1 MISVVLAAYK
11 GEKFIL
17 EQVNSILMQ
26 LDRNDEL
33 IISDDYPQGETYSA
47 LSDIINS
54 DCRVKYIHGKGK
66 GLIKNFENAI
76 EHSRGDFIFLSDQD
90 DVWLDGK
97 VQAVML
103 EFRQGADV
111 VLHNATITDARLNPT
126 GETAFEINSTTVGT
140 IRNLIKNSYQGCCM
154 AFRKELK
161 QHILPFP
168 DDIPMH
174 DQWIGLMGE
183 KYGKVH
189 LINQPYILYRRHGE
203 NVSGNSSSLL
213 QKIKWRVDI
222 IGCLIRK

>member
-11 GEKFIL
+11 GEKYIL
-17 EQVNSILMQ
+17 EQVNSILAQ
-26 LDRNDEL
+26 LGENDEL

-47 LSDIINS
+47 LSSIINS
-54 DCRVKYIHGKGK
+54 DCRVKYIHGRGK

-76 EHSRGDFIFLSDQD
+76 EYSRGDVIFLSDQD
-90 DVWLDGK
+90 DIWLDGK
-97 VQAVML
+97 VQAVMC
-103 EFRQGADV
+103 EFGQGADV
-111 VLHNATITDARLNPT
+111 VLHNATITDAELNPT
-126 GETAFEINSTTVGT
+126 GETAFGLNSTRVGT

-161 QHILPFP
+161 QYILPFP

-213 QKIKWRVDI
+213 QKIKWRADI